1 MNNPLLEQYKPKSF
15 CADLMEI
22 KGNGLQLGLYMSLI
36 LGFKPLLDDWIRKN
50 KIEAF
55 KKACRGYGV
64 HVRESVIFRN
74 VHKSKVPDSVIDKDR
89 LTTTSAYGLPL
100 ETDTDEEVHVFLS
113 KDKNIL
119 KRAMW
124 YPVIINNRVIF
135 APRADH
141 LKYGYVLGYPDCCIR
156 FFRKYNDWIRY
167 SHLYETYRQTK
178 TQPSFLC
185 NPLLKDTIFSYIYHM
200 PCRYDCQA
208 TIKLA
213 GKLRHEIL
221 KKEPEYVRKM
231 DGYLKKTFLVFYE
244 RKFYALDEAVFKNDV
259 LHYKQAAFVS
269 HDATRNEYGED
280 LDKASA
286 LKLHGRQ
293 LTLLRGR
300 KVLKDIMIPLNTFAP
315 EHPFLI
321 TFQ

>member
-1 MNNPLLEQYKPKSF
+1 MNNPLLEQYKPRSF

-50 KIEAF
+50 RIEAF
-55 KKACRGYGV
+55 KKACRRYGI

-74 VHKSKVPDSVIDKDR
+74 VHKNDIPDSVIGKDR

-100 ETDTDEEVHVFLS
+100 ETDTDEEVHVFLA
-113 KDKNIL
+113 KDKKTL

-141 LKYGYVLGYPDCCIR
+141 LKYGYCLGYPDCCIR
-156 FFRKYNDWIRY
+156 FFRQYNDWIRY
-167 SHLYETYRQTK
+167 SHLYEAWRHTRTR
-178 TQPSFLC
+178 PSFLC

-200 PCRYDCQA
+200 PCRYDCPA

-213 GKLRHEIL
+213 GKLRREIF

-231 DGYLKKTFLVFYE
+231 DAYLKQTFLVFYE
-244 RKFYALDEAVFKNDV
+244 RKFYMLDGAAIKDNIVSYQ
-259 LHYKQAAFVS
+259 HAAFVS
-269 HDATRNEYGED
+269 HDATRNEYGRD
-280 LDKASA
+280 LERADA

-293 LTLLRGR
+293 LTLLRRG
-300 KVLKDIMIPLNTFAP
+300 KVLKNIPVPLNVFAP
-315 EHPFLI
+315 EHPFLV